1 MFAILIVN
9 SWIKDP
15 NAKCIPMLGGLGSV
29 QHSAAQMATMS
40 AGMAGGG
47 GDQPPNWNWKAYEAS
62 DDVGDEEEEE
72 GPDLRICNS
81 CKNKT
86 YLRKGLCASRACA
99 LTLFVCEHG
108 AQEEVHL
115 NNMML
120 IFCLLI

>member
-81 CKNKT
+81 CKKQDLPQEGLLCVQG
-86 YLRKGLCASRACA
+86 LRID
-99 LTLFVCEHG
+99 
-108 AQEEVHL
+108 
-115 NNMML
+115 L
-120 IFCLLI
+120 ICL